1 MNVLQ
6 VLEYKELQEGAEVEP
21 ASLDVGDVPAPLV
34 QNHVV
39 QENCLTM
46 KQNILI
52 QDFEII

>member
-52 QDFEII
+52 QDFKII